1 MPRNARSYHC
11 KLILVAA
18 HSASRGGAEYCLDT
32 FLTHLDRERFDAQV
46 LFAWDGPM
54 AQSARAL
61 GYHVEIWPWAWW
73 MSYQPD
79 GWYYR
84 NLTVGSLLRVTRL
97 LRRFRKLQIDLVYTN
112 TAVIFEPAL
121 AAWLAGI
128 PHVWHVHEILTPT
141 HTRPHLFPLR
151 QLVRWIGRWSR
162 RVVFESN
169 TARQVCQRYIPQRK
183 MRTVYNSV
191 RFSPPGQ
198 VATKSHINISTAQG
212 DSGSISPDGFCRVV
226 WIGRFSERKDP
237 LAFVHAIARMQRSNQ
252 CRFVLVG
259 EGPLAAEV
267 RRAIQ
272 SLALTDRCQVLPFQ
286 DDIRPVLQ
294 SSDFLVLTSR
304 EESFGLVLI
313 EAAAYGLP
321 AVATRTQ
328 GPTEIIVD
336 GKTGLLV
343 EPGNVTELA
352 LAMDRL
358 VAYNDM
364 RREMGLSAAQ
374 RASELFCPRKN
385 TRQLEL
391 IFLEAIGSCN
401 RAAPGKATGLVAG
414 S

>member
-1 MPRNARSYHC
+1 MSPQA
-11 KLILVAA
+11 KLKLLIAA

-32 FLTHLDRERFDAQV
+32 FLAHLDRDRFDAQI

-54 AQSARAL
+54 AESARAR

-84 NLTVGSLLRVTRL
+84 NLTGGGLLRVFRL
-97 LRRFRKLQIDLVYTN
+97 LRRFRNQQIDLVYTN

-141 HTRPHLFPLR
+141 HTRPHLFLLR